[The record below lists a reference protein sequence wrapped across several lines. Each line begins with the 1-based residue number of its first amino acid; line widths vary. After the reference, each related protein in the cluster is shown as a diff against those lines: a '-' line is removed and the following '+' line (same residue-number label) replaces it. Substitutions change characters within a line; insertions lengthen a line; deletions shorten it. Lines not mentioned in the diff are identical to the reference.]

1 MVGEPLRRLERA
13 RRELSEELES
23 LAVLRPVAA
32 RTLALEDLVDDLDRQ
47 LARAS
52 DAAVVVL
59 VGSTGAG
66 KSTLLNAL
74 AGADIARTGT
84 ERPTTSHPTIYAPR
98 DADLGPL
105 TAELPL
111 EARVVRFDPR
121 PDAPASAH
129 VLVDAPDT
137 NSIET
142 AHREVVEALVER
154 ADVLVV
160 VEHRQSIL
168 ERSTVEFLERFAG
181 RRALVGVLNRADEL
195 TADARRQ
202 LLEQLRQLLLER
214 LGAGAEPRI
223 HAVSAAEARE
233 GRGGAGFETL
243 VADLE
248 DLAGESR
255 LAGVRRHNAL
265 GVAAAIAG
273 LADGARRE
281 LGERLVQLP
290 AAAREGLGAW
300 IDGVEQEVLERLQLA
315 RADLAGELA
324 GEAGRRWDGPG
335 GWALRAGGAS
345 ALGAGLGLALARRH
359 PALAAGSALGGAL
372 VGRARQEIGRRRLA
386 DASTLLP
393 EGDSLRAAFARH
405 LGGVRVSAGA
415 IASDLSRLGL
425 PECDELESQLERAV
439 DDAWRR
445 LVNKRLPEA
454 AQRAVHP
461 VWRFLLD
468 LPVIGLLLVVLQ
480 RAITG
485 FWSGEYVGI
494 DFVVNSVLLAFAAA
508 FVVRTG
514 VRAYLAARARR
525 LLRGVGDD
533 LAASIREVGQ
543 GALERVERCTAEL
556 EERLSRLGRLDDR
569 WREALERNAETGSP
583 ASTVDA

>member
-1 MVGEPLRRLERA
+1 
-13 RRELSEELES
+13 
-23 LAVLRPVAA
+23 
-32 RTLALEDLVDDLDRQ
+32 
-47 LARAS
+47 
-52 DAAVVVL
+52 
-59 VGSTGAG
+59 
-66 KSTLLNAL
+66 
-74 AGADIARTGT
+74 
-84 ERPTTSHPTIYAPR
+84 
-98 DADLGPL
+98 
-105 TAELPL
+105 
-111 EARVVRFDPR
+111 
-121 PDAPASAH
+121 
-129 VLVDAPDT
+129 
-137 NSIET
+137 
-142 AHREVVEALVER
+142 
-154 ADVLVV
+154 
-160 VEHRQSIL
+160 
-168 ERSTVEFLERFAG
+168 
-181 RRALVGVLNRADEL
+181 L

-202 LLEQLRQLLLER
+202 LLAQLRQLLLER
-214 LGAGAEPRI
+214 LGAGAEPRV
-223 HAVSAAEARE
+223 HAISAAEARD
-233 GRGGAGFETL
+233 GRGGTGFDAL
-243 VADLE
+243 VTDLE
-248 DLAGESR
+248 DLASESR

-265 GVAAAIAG
+265 GVAAAIAR
-273 LADGARRE
+273 LAGGARSE

-290 AAAREGLGAW
+290 VAAREGLGAW
-300 IDGVEQEVLERLQLA
+300 IDGVEQEVLERLALA
-315 RADLAGELA
+315 RADLAAELA

-425 PECDELESQLERAV
+425 PECDALESQLERAV

-468 LPVIGLLLVVLQ
+468 LPVIGLLVVVLQ
-480 RAITG
+480 RAIAG
-485 FWSGEYVGI
+485 FWSGEYVGV

-514 VRAYLAARARR
+514 VRTYLAARARR

-533 LAASIREVGQ
+533 LAASIREVGE
-543 GALERVERCTAEL
+543 GALDRVERCTAEL
-556 EERLSRLGRLDDR
+556 EERLVRLSRLDDR
-569 WREALERNAETGSP
+569 WREALERKAEPRSSS
-583 ASTVDA
+583 STVDA